1 MKVVT
6 TKNRLY
12 EETELSDQMNDI
24 FLNAERLSNDNDLS
38 SFSNAESNDKCN
50 IFILNFICKLEGYR
64 IRFREYHWS
73 AKTMTLHKLCDDI
86 MSSLLDYEDQI
97 AEEFQG
103 NINYRIQPGT
113 IRPILIEDA
122 SAGINKT
129 LQILLTDIIAFKKQ
143 IKNCG
148 DDNYDGMLNII
159 DDMIHKINTFKY
171 LGTFD

>member
-50 IFILNFICKLEGYR
+50 IVILNFICKLEGYR

-73 AKTMTLHKLCDDI
+73 A
-86 MSSLLDYEDQI
+86 E
-97 AEEFQG
+97 
-103 NINYRIQPGT
+103 
-113 IRPILIEDA
+113 
-122 SAGINKT
+122 
-129 LQILLTDIIAFKKQ
+129 
-143 IKNCG
+143 
-148 DDNYDGMLNII
+148 
-159 DDMIHKINTFKY
+159 
-171 LGTFD
+171 